1 MLFSFVNY
9 SILNI
14 LEADHDRLYR
24 VEADRIAKEIETVPI
39 DSIDFSKYKCI
50 KHIKKQEN
58 LSDTA
63 FFEGTNSDYL
73 IRYINHTFYRLDYN
87 KTSLEQKKDLLFLVN
102 LALGSISLIVFI
114 LLIYVK
120 RNILKP
126 FQTLCDIPF
135 ELSKGNLTVPLKE
148 NKNHFFG
155 KFMWGINLLREYLE
169 QQKSRELEFQKEK
182 KTLILS
188 ISHDI
193 KTPLLTIKLYAKAL
207 SKNLYPDLEKQQKIA
222 ENIDQKANEIELFV
236 SQIIHSSTKD
246 IISLEVSNQ
255 EFYLSQLVKHIS
267 DYYTEKL
274 ALLNIPFELYTYNDC
289 LLKGDFNRSVEV
301 LQNIIE
307 NAIKYGDGGIISI
320 SILEE
325 EDCRLISIK
334 NSGNKLSREE
344 LPHIFDSFFRGSN
357 VGNVRGSGLGLYICR
372 QLMWKM
378 DGDIYAKI
386 NLEIMNITVV
396 FRLR

>member
-1 MLFSFVNY
+1 MIFSV
-9 SILNI
+9 
-14 LEADHDRLYR
+14 
-24 VEADRIAKEIETVPI
+24 
-39 DSIDFSKYKCI
+39 
-50 KHIKKQEN
+50 
-58 LSDTA
+58 
-63 FFEGTNSDYL
+63 
-73 IRYINHTFYRLDYN
+73 
-87 KTSLEQKKDLLFLVN
+87 
-102 LALGSISLIVFI
+102 
-114 LLIYVK
+114 
-120 RNILKP
+120 
-126 FQTLCDIPF
+126 
-135 ELSKGNLTVPLKE
+135 
-148 NKNHFFG
+148 
-155 KFMWGINLLREYLE
+155 
-169 QQKSRELEFQKEK
+169 
-182 KTLILS
+182 
-188 ISHDI
+188 
-193 KTPLLTIKLYAKAL
+193 KLYAKAL